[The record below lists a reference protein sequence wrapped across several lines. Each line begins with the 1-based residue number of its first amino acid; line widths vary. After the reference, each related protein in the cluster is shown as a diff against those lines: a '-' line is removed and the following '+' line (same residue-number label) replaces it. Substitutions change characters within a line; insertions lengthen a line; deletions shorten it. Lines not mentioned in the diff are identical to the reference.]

1 VTGGAHF
8 APLCLAF
15 AALMLGCAPSP
26 KDVPA
31 PASATPTVPSAPAT
45 PPPDAGLAPPPAR
58 LSPDWAAIRTAET
71 ACEDCHPDQTSA
83 WRQSPMGRSLTPYG
97 GAHPSVERLEP
108 PRARVLHERSTQNF
122 KARFDDTNRP
132 IFTLEVAGE
141 TFERAAS
148 YIVGSGS
155 HTRSYFWTEGDA
167 LFEAPLTW
175 YRRRAGWAL
184 SPGYDTPDQPGMHR
198 EIGEDCL
205 FCHADPAPHHAGSAN
220 RFGAPPPAAI
230 GCSRCHG
237 DPQAHVA
244 ARSSGRTAPEGVLVR
259 PSRLAPVRAAE
270 VCDQCHLQGA
280 VRVVRDGH
288 AFGEYL
294 PGGALTDSVVT
305 FIRSA
310 AGTEVGIASHGERLR
325 RTRCGDGRLGCTDCH
340 DPHGRAPADR
350 SASCRTCHGENHQTC
365 KGGGGRDCVQCHMPR
380 TDTSDIP
387 HVAMTDHFIRVVE
400 AKANAPTPKSDSAG
414 DLVRIGERPAS
425 MTDGEASLLLGR
437 AYAEA
442 ARMGGP
448 NVQQDRLRALEHLQ
462 RGLAAL
468 PNSAAGHA
476 DLASVF
482 QSQGNTEGLSQS
494 IERAFTLRPA
504 DVRIARAT
512 ASARLSSGNPK
523 GALEATRRGLSA
535 DPGSVPLLVQQGQAH
550 VALGQRAEARQ
561 AFDRARALRPL
572 DPDLTLA
579 EGILAE
585 FSGDP
590 TGARRQY
597 DRATRLAPLHLGAWL
612 NAARAAAEADDW
624 KASLIALDRARAAL
638 KDRGPVPPS
647 VLQKLD
653 AGRALALARTGRGE
667 EAAKLALQLVESGAR
682 ESDAALTLA
691 HLALTTGRIEP
702 ALDFLDRAVTWAPES
717 VVAWRMLSTALQARG
732 DLPNAERA
740 RQQARRLRPGAAL
753 P

>member
-1 VTGGAHF
+1 
-8 APLCLAF
+8 
-15 AALMLGCAPSP
+15 
-26 KDVPA
+26 
-31 PASATPTVPSAPAT
+31 
-45 PPPDAGLAPPPAR
+45 
-58 LSPDWAAIRTAET
+58 
-71 ACEDCHPDQTSA
+71 
-83 WRQSPMGRSLTPYG
+83 MGRSLAPYA
-97 GAHPSVERLEP
+97 GAEPSIERLEP

-122 KARFDDTNRP
+122 KVRFDDTQRP
-132 IFTLEVAGE
+132 VFTLEVAGE
-141 TFERAAS
+141 TFERTAS
-148 YIVGSGS
+148 HVVGSGS

-244 ARSSGRTAPEGVLVR
+244 ARSSGKLAPEAALVR
-259 PSRLAPVRAAE
+259 PSRLTPARAAE

-288 AFGEYL
+288 TFGEYL
-294 PGGALTDSVVT
+294 PGRALTDSVVT
-305 FIRSA
+305 YIRST

-325 RTRCGDGRLGCTDCH
+325 RTRCGEGRLGCTDCH

-350 SASCRTCHGENHQTC
+350 SASCRTCHGENHQACT
-365 KGGGGRDCVQCHMPR
+365 GGGGRDCVQCHMPR

-387 HVAMTDHFIRVVE
+387 HVAMTDHFIRVVDSKT
-400 AKANAPTPKSDSAG
+400 KAPLPKSDALGELVQIG
-414 DLVRIGERPAS
+414 DRPDG
-425 MTDGEASLLLGR
+425 MTDGEAALLLGR

-442 ARMGGP
+442 ARMAGP
-448 NVQQDRLRALEHLQ
+448 SAQQDRARALEHLQ
-462 RGLAAL
+462 RGLAAF

-482 QSQGNTEGLSQS
+482 QSQGDTVGLSKS
-494 IERAFTLRPA
+494 IERAFALRPE

-512 ASARLSSGNPK
+512 ASARLSAGNPK
-523 GALEATRRGLSA
+523 GALEATRRGLVA
-535 DPGSVPLLVQQGQAH
+535 DPRSVPLLVQQGQAH
-550 VALGQRAEARQ
+550 VALGQHVEARQ
-561 AFDRARALRPL
+561 VFDRARTLRPL
-572 DPDLTLA
+572 DPELTLA
-579 EGILAE
+579 EAILAE

-590 TGARRQY
+590 VGARRQY

-612 NAARAAAEADDW
+612 NAARSAAEADDW
-624 KASLIALDRARAAL
+624 KASMSALDGARAAL
-638 KDRGPVPPS
+638 KDRGPVPPA

-653 AGRALALARTGRGE
+653 AGRALAMAHTGRGE
-667 EAAKLALQLVESGAR
+667 AAAKLALQLVESGAR
-682 ESDAALTLA
+682 EPDAALTLA
-691 HLALTTGRIEP
+691 HLSLTTGRIEP

-717 VVAWRMLSTALQARG
+717 VVAWRMLSIALQAKG
-732 DLPNAERA
+732 DLQNAERA
-740 RQQARRLRPGAAL
+740 RQQATRLRPGAAL